1 LKENCSNMVI
11 KNILNSKEL
20 KIIKKEFD
28 SKSGNMEESGFN
40 DYGIKNI
47 YNLEST
53 LYYLDSLKNIFEEK
67 IGKELIPVNTYMRKY
82 VKGNQ
87 LKPHMDREALDVTVS
102 IQVDKSDD
110 IINPLIIHTHP
121 KTILNLENGDA
132 GIILYGNRIKHER
145 PPLKSEWM
153 YNLFLHYSFKNKSDL
168 KKKLI

>member
-1 LKENCSNMVI
+1 MII
-11 KNILNSKEL
+11 KNILNSEEL
-20 KIIKKEFD
+20 KIIKKDFD
-28 SKSGNMEESGFN
+28 SNSGNMEEAGFN

-53 LYYLDSLKNIFEEK
+53 LDYLDSLKNIFEEK

-87 LKPHMDREALDVTVS
+87 LKPHKDREALDVTVS
-102 IQVDKSDD
+102 IQVDKSDN
-110 IINPLIIHTHP
+110 IINPLIVHTTP

-145 PPLKSEWM
+145 PALKSEWM
-153 YNLFLHYSFKNKSDL
+153 YNLFLHYSFKTRPKAS
-168 KKKLI
+168 LI